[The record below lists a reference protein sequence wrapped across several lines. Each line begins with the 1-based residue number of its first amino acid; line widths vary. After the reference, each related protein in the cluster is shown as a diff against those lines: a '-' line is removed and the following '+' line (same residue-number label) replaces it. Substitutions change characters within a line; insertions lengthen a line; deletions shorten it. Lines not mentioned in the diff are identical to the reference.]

1 VQELQARRR
10 RNAGQRR
17 AADKKTGAGMG
28 LLIQPRIISKDKKM
42 LFRAYSMK
50 RTVMKEDCTRCGDAH
65 NGVPCRPLQ

>member
-1 VQELQARRR
+1 VTS
-10 RNAGQRR
+10 NG
-17 AADKKTGAGMG
+17 
-28 LLIQPRIISKDKKM
+28 KKM